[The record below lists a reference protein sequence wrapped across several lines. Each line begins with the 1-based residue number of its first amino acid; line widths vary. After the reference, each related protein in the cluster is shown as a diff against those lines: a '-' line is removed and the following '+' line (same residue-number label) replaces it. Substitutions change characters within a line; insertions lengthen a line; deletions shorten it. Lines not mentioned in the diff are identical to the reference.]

1 MTEPLLP
8 QLLKPFKHIG
18 PNVIPILRNE
28 LCHHASGSFSPGV
41 SKESICG
48 SPADQYPIASPGGDD
63 DTSMTSACSPD
74 LCQVTA
80 ASSLLQISGPH
91 ISANSPRF
99 IRPMSAPH
107 HPPSTMH
114 PGSTKT
120 LDSTSD
126 PNVGQSG
133 RFLRSNSSHS
143 EIPTIQAQTLF

>member
-8 QLLKPFKHIG
+8 QILKAFKHIG

-28 LCHHASGSFSPGV
+28 LCHHVSGSFSPGV
-41 SKESICG
+41 SKESRCN

-74 LCQVTA
+74 LSHVTA
-80 ASSLLQISGPH
+80 ASSLLQISDPH
-91 ISANSPRF
+91 VGANSPRF

-107 HPPSTMH
+107 NPPSAMH
-114 PGSTKT
+114 AGSTKA
-120 LDSTSD
+120 LNSTSD
-126 PNVGQSG
+126 PNVGPSG

-143 EIPTIQAQTLF
+143 EIPTIRVQTPF